1 MPKSFDD
8 LVSSERTFVVRGETF
23 TWRDVRPEILTAFAP
38 SESEEDEAKKE
49 EGDNSS
55 IWKTLDE
62 QICLFLVPEDVERWM
77 NLRAREDNP
86 VTIVQLNA
94 ILEWLVAE
102 QTERPTQTPSPSGS
116 GRGKTARS
124 LAAA

>member
-1 MPKSFDD
+1 MPKNFDD
-8 LVSSERTFVVRGETF
+8 LISGERTFVVRGETF
-23 TWRDVRPEILTAFAP
+23 TWRDVRPEILTAFTPTETA
-38 SESEEDEAKKE
+38 E
-49 EGDNSS
+49 EGKDPEDNSG
-55 IWKTLDE
+55 IWKQLDE
-62 QICLFLVPEDVERWM
+62 QISLFLVPEDVERWN

-94 ILEWLVAE
+94 ILEWLVGE

-124 LAAA
+124 LQAA

>member
-1 MPKSFDD
+1 MAKSFDD
-8 LVSSERTFVVRGETF
+8 LVSNERTFSVRGETF
-23 TWRDVRPEILTAFAP
+23 TWRDVRPEILTAFTP
-38 SESEEDEAKKE
+38 SENEDEKKDPD
-49 EGDNSS
+49 DNSGV
-55 IWKTLDE
+55 WKQLDE
-62 QICLFLVPEDVERWM
+62 QIALFLVPEDVERWH
-77 NLRAREDNP
+77 NLRAREENP

-124 LAAA
+124 LQAA

>member
-1 MPKSFDD
+1 MAKSFDD
-8 LVSSERTFVVRGETF
+8 LISNERTFVVRGETF
-23 TWRDVRPEILTAFAP
+23 TWRDVRPEILTAFTP
-38 SESEEDEAKKE
+38 EVT
-49 EGDNSS
+49 EGKDPEDNSG
-55 IWKTLDE
+55 IWKQLDE
-62 QICLFLVPEDVERWM
+62 QIQLFLVPEDVERWQ

-86 VTIVQLNA
+86 VTIIQLNA
-94 ILEWLVAE
+94 ILEWLVGE

>member
-38 SESEEDEAKKE
+38 SESEEDEEKKE

-62 QICLFLVPEDVERWM
+62 QICLFLVPEDVERWT
-77 NLRAREDNP
+77 NLRAREENP

>member
-8 LVSSERTFVVRGETF
+8 LISQERTFVVRGETF

-38 SESEEDEAKKE
+38 TETPEPKE
-49 EGDNSS
+49 GETPDNSA
-55 IWKTLDE
+55 IWKQLDE
-62 QICLFLVPEDVERWM
+62 QIELFLVPEDVERWQK
-77 NLRAREDNP
+77 LRAREDNP

-94 ILEWLVAE
+94 ILEWLVGE
-102 QTERPTQTPSPSGS
+102 QTERPTQTPSPSGT

>member
-1 MPKSFDD
+1 MAKSFDD
-8 LVSSERTFVVRGETF
+8 LVSTERTFVVRGETF
-23 TWRDVRPEILTAFAP
+23 TWRDVRPEVLTAFTPA
-38 SESEEDEAKKE
+38 ESAEDEKSDPE
-49 EGDNSS
+49 DNSG

-62 QICLFLVPEDVERWM
+62 QIALFLVPEDVERWN
-77 NLRAREDNP
+77 NLRAREENP

>member
-23 TWRDVRPEILTAFAP
+23 TWRDVRPEVLTAFTP
-38 SESEEDEAKKE
+38 TENGKEDPE
-49 EGDNSS
+49 DNSG
-55 IWKTLDE
+55 IWKQLDE
-62 QICLFLVPEDVERWM
+62 QIALFLVPEDQDRWT

-94 ILEWLVAE
+94 ILEWLVGE

-116 GRGKTARS
+116 GPGKTARS
-124 LAAA
+124 LKAA

>member
-23 TWRDVRPEILTAFAP
+23 TWRDVRPEILTAFTPA
-38 SESEEDEAKKE
+38 EEEEKKE
-49 EGDNSS
+49 GEEADNSG
-55 IWKTLDE
+55 IWKQLDQ
-62 QICLFLVPEDVERWM
+62 QIELFLVPEDIERWK
-77 NLRAREDNP
+77 NLRAREENP

-94 ILEWLVAE
+94 ILEWLVEA
-102 QTERPTQTPSPSGS
+102 QTERPTATPSPSGS
-116 GRGKTARS
+116 GRGKTGRS